1 MSPALTNGDRF
12 IGRPA
17 ARRRPPP
24 RGSVVA
30 FTHPHRSG
38 FWLVKR
44 VVGLGGEV
52 VSIDTGEVLIDGRA
66 GLDVWGHGWS
76 TPDGEWQVPDGELFV
91 LSDQRPVTRDDSRSF
106 GPIATTDLYRMIFP
120 PGSHKTRRQSPRLS
134 GGPH

>member
-1 MSPALTNGDRF
+1 MSPALANGDRF

-17 ARRRPPP
+17 GHRRPPR

-52 VSIDTGEVLIDGRA
+52 VSIDTGEVLIDGRT

-91 LSDQRPVTRDDSRSF
+91 LSDQRPVTRDDSRNF
-106 GPIATTDLYRMIFP
+106 GPISTRDLYRMIFP
-120 PGSHKTRRQSPRLS
+120 LGGHKTRRQSPRLS